1 MRDRIGFRTI
11 GFRRF
16 SAESAIR
23 RIAAI
28 GYDGVEVCLEHPGL
42 EPEEIDV
49 LRGAALA
56 TTAVAEGIE
65 IATVSYHGDRDPLPA
80 RWERALRA
88 VELTASMGT
97 STLIINAPRL
107 GPDAPEDLERQFL
120 AQLERLLERAGRLG
134 VTIALEPEPGLL
146 VHGVDEMLGLI
157 ARMGSEHLRVNL
169 DVGHAFLT
177 EDDVPAAID
186 RLGDLIVAAHIE
198 DMPAGEHRHLV
209 PGEGEMDLPATI
221 AALDGI
227 GFDGWLTVDLFDIA
241 DAPDE
246 AARASLTRMRELT
259 QR

>member
-1 MRDRIGFRTI
+1 MRERIGFRTI

-56 TTAVAEGIE
+56 TTAAAEGIE

-97 STLIINAPRL
+97 STLIINAPRPGL
-107 GPDAPEDLERQFL
+107 DAPEDLERQFL

>member
-1 MRDRIGFRTI
+1 MRERIGFRTI

-56 TTAVAEGIE
+56 TTAAAEGIE

>member
-1 MRDRIGFRTI
+1 MRERIGFRTI

-49 LRGAALA
+49 LNGAALA
-56 TTAVAEGIE
+56 TTAAAEGIE
-65 IATVSYHGDRDPLPA
+65 IATVSYHGDRDPLAA

-97 STLIINAPRL
+97 STLIINAPRP
-107 GPDAPEDLERQFL
+107 GPDAPDDLERQFL

-146 VHGVDEMLGLI
+146 VHGVDEMLALI
-157 ARMGSEHLRVNL
+157 ARMASEHLRVNL

-198 DMPAGEHRHLV
+198 DMPVGEHRHLV

-221 AALDGI
+221 AALDEI

-241 DAPDE
+241 DAPEE